1 MHIWRDRLQ
10 RWLAPLAAAWPFSPN
25 AVTLVALL
33 LNVAAAGCLYAGSRQ
48 PLLFLAAIVLLAIGG
63 LADAFDGIVARLQ
76 KKESRYGDFL
86 DHCADRISDSL
97 LVACWAMG
105 SSVRIEL
112 TVAATIAVLMNGYV
126 GTQIEATWHQRSYDG
141 VGRGEFVL
149 GMVVY
154 PLASYVIATNG
165 WQSVMPGGFRIAEWL
180 TALLIV
186 FALLG
191 IAQRLALASR
201 MSEHS

>member
-1 MHIWRDRLQ
+1 
-10 RWLAPLAAAWPFSPN
+10 
-25 AVTLVALL
+25 
-33 LNVAAAGCLYAGSRQ
+33 NVAAAGCLYAASRQ
-48 PLLFLAAIVLLAIGG
+48 PVLFPAAIALLAVGG

-76 KKESRYGDFL
+76 QKESRYGDFL

-105 SSVRIEL
+105 SSVRMEL

-154 PLASYVIATNG
+154 PIASYVIATNG
-165 WQSVMPGGFRIAEWL
+165 WQGVMPGGFRIAEWL

-201 MSEHS
+201 MSEHP